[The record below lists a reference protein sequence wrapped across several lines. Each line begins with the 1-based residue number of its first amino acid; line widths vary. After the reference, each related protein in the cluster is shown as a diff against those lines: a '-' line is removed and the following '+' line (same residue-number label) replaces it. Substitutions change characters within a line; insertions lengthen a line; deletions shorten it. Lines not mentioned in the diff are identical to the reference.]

1 MDTLT
6 SMTVFRAVVE
16 LKSFAAAARRL
27 ELSPAM
33 VTKHVMHLET
43 RLKTRLLN
51 RTSRHLS
58 LTETGTLY
66 FEQTKNT
73 LDDLQAV
80 EAAVTRS
87 TVAASGLL
95 KITAPAW
102 MANPRFV
109 NLLARYQ
116 AAYPDVRL
124 DVDLSGRQVNLVD
137 EGFDLAL
144 RAAPKLANTLIARS
158 LGKVPFYWV
167 ASPTYLKR
175 RGIPIDAKQLV
186 DHSMLIYSLMP
197 LADGLIFTGPSGRQA
212 VQVAPTLLC
221 NTETLLHR
229 AALEDMGIAGLPLWL
244 IDEDLR
250 LGHLKRVLPQYKP
263 FAAEIFGVYPS
274 RKYLSSKVR
283 TFLDFMDVHFEA

>member
-27 ELSPAM
+27 DLSPAM
-33 VTKHVMHLET
+33 VTKHVMHLEK

-80 EAAVTRS
+80 ESAVTRS

-102 MANPRFV
+102 MANPHFV
-109 NLLARYQ
+109 HLLARYQ
-116 AAYPDVRL
+116 AEYPDVRL
-124 DVDLSGRQVNLVD
+124 EIDLSGRQVNLVD

-144 RAAPKLANTLIARS
+144 RAAPKLADTLIARS

-167 ASPTYLKR
+167 ASPAYLKR
-175 RGIPIDAKQLV
+175 RGLPTQAKQLV
-186 DHSMLIYSLMP
+186 DHSLLVYSLMP
-197 LADGLIFTGPSGRQA
+197 LAEGLVFNGPLGRETIE
-212 VQVAPTLLC
+212 VTPTLLC
-221 NTETLLHR
+221 NTETLLR
-229 AALEDMGIAGLPLWL
+229 SAALDNMGIAGLPLWL
-244 IDEDLR
+244 IDDDLR
-250 LGHLKRVLPQYKP
+250 LGRLQRVMPLYKP
-263 FAAEIFGVYPS
+263 FEAEIFGVYPS
-274 RKYLSSKVR
+274 RKYLTSKVR
-283 TFLDFMDVHFEA
+283 TFLDFMDEHFAA